1 MHVDV
6 PEHGAV
12 HQSAEEEV
20 DVAHQHQRQAHLHQ
34 GFVVLEVGAAYSWR
48 KYEDGLGASELQCER
63 HGPHFHTAE
72 CYFNPK
78 LRA

>member
-12 HQSAEEEV
+12 HQSSEEEV

-48 KYEDGLGASELQCER
+48 KYEDGLGTSE
-63 HGPHFHTAE
+63 
-72 CYFNPK
+72 FNVSSTVQNAAQK
-78 LRA
+78 LLNAM